1 MPTSRP
7 LRALAMAAA
16 LYALAAVGLLW
27 QLGEHP
33 PFPYNWESYTARN
46 VWLSW
51 RSPGPDPASILAVTD
66 GLMTDSGRGPL
77 VGLPAWLGLAWD
89 GVGLTAL
96 RWPVA
101 LLAALAVP
109 LTWLMSRRL
118 TSEPVAFVA
127 AMLLA
132 VSPVFLLYGRT
143 ATLVGIS
150 LVPALLTILCLIRVL
165 ESDPA
170 RDRWRGVGW
179 VVALQVCLLA
189 GAYAYAPVR
198 LLWPLTLIALMAAA
212 LAWPERRRFLALA
225 GVASAVVLPGFL
237 IGQGWRVR
245 GVWSAEPLV
254 GYFKAR
260 GEQVFNMG
268 LDPERYEPY
277 LRESA
282 TTAEPWGVLAQLVGQ
297 NLIDTLRLL
306 SDWDTAPVA
315 TDFWHASG
323 QLWPWPLAP
332 FFWLGLAGLAV
343 GVARRRSWRAAL
355 ILLLLLGLAGP
366 LLLTTQVH
374 VGRLVPA
381 LPFLLLTVAAGVG
394 VVGDGVARLVGG
406 RLPLPVAA
414 ARGATIAGLGVILVA
429 SSVVTAVSGYA
440 LLPTSSPESRVAE
453 RLAGLDSEVA
463 ERGGAAIVAPA
474 TFGLEIEGVRAGAY
488 WLSIDDAYRLV
499 DLSRPLPEPGT
510 GDPRPPLYV
519 VGILPALAEDR
530 LPNACANLYLVMPEA
545 LGEFQQAAASAQ
557 VRMLCPGG
565 LAYEV
570 LPE

>member
-1 MPTSRP
+1 
-7 LRALAMAAA
+7 MAAA

-89 GVGLTAL
+89 GVRLMAL

-109 LTWLMSRRL
+109 LAWLVSRRL
-118 TSEPVAFVA
+118 TSGPVALVA
-127 AMLLA
+127 AVLLA

-150 LVPALLTILCLIRVL
+150 LVPALLTIFCLIRVL
-165 ESDPA
+165 EIAPA
-170 RDRWRGVGW
+170 RERWHGVGW
-179 VVALQVCLLA
+179 VVALQGSLLA

-198 LLWPLTLIALMAAA
+198 LLWPLTLIALLAAA
-212 LAWPERRRFLALA
+212 LAWPERRRFLALT
-225 GVASAVVLPGFL
+225 GVASALVLPAFL
-237 IGQGWRVR
+237 VGQGWLVR
-245 GVWSAEPLV
+245 GVWSAEPLA

-260 GEQVFNMG
+260 GEQVFNLG

-282 TTAEPWGVLAQLVGQ
+282 TATEPWGVLAQLVGQ
-297 NLIDTLRLL
+297 NLMDTLRLL

-315 TDFWHASG
+315 TDYWHAGG

-332 FFWLGLAGLAV
+332 FFWLGLAGLVV
-343 GVARRRSWRAAL
+343 GVVRWRSWRAAL
-355 ILLLLLGLAGP
+355 TLLLLLGMTGP

-374 VGRLVPA
+374 VGRMVPA
-381 LPFLLLTVAAGVG
+381 LPLLLLTVASGVG

-406 RLPLPVAA
+406 RLPAA
-414 ARGATIAGLGVILVA
+414 AAQGITIAGLGVILVA

-453 RLAGLDSEVA
+453 RLAGLVSEVA
-463 ERGGAAIVAPA
+463 EHGGAAIVAPA
-474 TFGLEIEGVRAGAY
+474 AFGLEIEGVRAGAY

-499 DLSRPLPEPGT
+499 DLSRPLPDPET

-519 VGILPALAEDR
+519 VGVLPALAEDR

-545 LGEFQQAAASAQ
+545 LNEFQQVTASAQ
-557 VRMLCPGG
+557 VRRLCPGG

-570 LPE
+570 LPD